1 MMMVVKT
8 LSVVNT
14 FLQISRFDGIVV
26 VENPA
31 TEQSPCVIA
40 VVARITQTLMCMPD
54 QVDIYCRNQNLPARS
69 VLGDEVQEL
78 EISPD

>member
-1 MMMVVKT
+1 MMVVKT
-8 LSVVNT
+8 LSVVST

-31 TEQSPCVIA
+31 EQSPCVIA
-40 VVARITQTLMCMPD
+40 VAARITQTLMCMPD
-54 QVDIYCRNQNLPARS
+54 QVDIYCRNQSLPARS
-69 VLGDEVQEL
+69 ILGDEVQEL